1 MDEDT
6 KLFGFD
12 EPEAPRRGR
21 PKKPLTVPQMH
32 GKSLLSD
39 ADDEALREE
48 AARIV
53 AKEHKDIESKQRLE
67 KYIAQARGS
76 YDPEHETK
84 EILIDLP
91 GHSKD
96 IRINGFPYLHGQLY
110 TVSVS
115 LYRSLNEVMNRAW
128 KHELSVKMAN
138 MNNYV
143 VPSANGIVLRPSD
156 LNLMRV

>member
-1 MDEDT
+1 MDEDD

-12 EPEAPRRGR
+12 EEAPRRGR
-21 PKKPLTVPQMH
+21 LKKPLPGHSMH

-48 AARIV
+48 ARRIV
-53 AKEHKDIESKQRLE
+53 AKEHKDTESKQRLE
-67 KYIAQARGS
+67 RYIAQARGS
-76 YDPEHETK
+76 YDPEHEER

-115 LYRSLNEVMNRAW
+115 LYRSLQEVMNRAW

-143 VPSANGIVLRPSD
+143 VPNANGMVLRPSD
-156 LNLMRV
+156 LNIMRV